1 MALPPEP
8 ENTPTAASPTNASSN
23 ARDTSPQSTR
33 SQYPMITFRV
43 TRLPNGKIRAENRI
57 WTSHRDLT
65 GTQVLEGESSGVLTG
80 SEEEMAPGPR
90 LEAMLRDHV
99 ASGFER
105 VSRPIT
111 VRIMYEGEG
120 VPAGETSFVVDEYPV
135 RARRRLIAHTSEE
148 ADSEH

>member
-1 MALPPEP
+1 MSKLA
-8 ENTPTAASPTNASSN
+8 PTTGGPNN
-23 ARDTSPQSTR
+23 EGGMSPQSTR

-111 VRIMYEGEG
+111 VRIMYEGDG
-120 VPAGETSFVVDEYPV
+120 VPAGETRFIVDEYPV
-135 RARRRLIAHTSEE
+135 RARRRVTAHTSEE